1 MTLSRWLPHPRLALL
16 LFVLWLLLNQSASAG
31 HVLLGA
37 VLAIVLVRLTHA
49 VLPAMP
55 PVRRPWKL
63 VTYCLLV
70 LYDILVAN
78 VRVARLVLGPTA
90 ALQPCIVEVPLATRD
105 PLVVSLVA
113 ATVTLTPGTV
123 TIAVDAPAGRIT
135 VHGLSVDD
143 PRALVAEIRERYERR
158 LLEVFAC

>member
-1 MTLSRWLPHPRLALL
+1 MTLTRWLPHPRLALL
-16 LFVLWLLLNQSASAG
+16 LWALWLLLNQSASVG
-31 HVLLGA
+31 HLLLGA
-37 VLAIVLVRLTHA
+37 VLAVVLVRLTHS
-49 VLPAMP
+49 VLPPMP
-55 PVRRPWKL
+55 AVRRPGRL
-63 VTYCLLV
+63 VAYCGLV

-78 VRVARLVLGPTA
+78 VRVARLVLGPA
-90 ALQPCIVEVPLATRD
+90 SALRPCVVEVPLATRD

-143 PRALVAEIRERYERR
+143 PGALVAEIRERYERR
-158 LLEVFAC
+158 LLEVFEC